1 MVIITNGTVTTKV
14 SVGAYNSMYKDIGF
28 TVVDGE
34 VAASAEEVVVSEPVD
49 EVPDIVDESTQS
61 VDETNDFSELLEKPL
76 TQWSKQEVKDFAA
89 AKGIELQGAKSFND
103 AKELVKQYLDN
114 EVKNS

>member
-1 MVIITNGTVTTKV
+1 MVIITNGNVTTKV
-14 SVGAYNSMYKDIGF
+14 SVGAYNSMYKDLGF

-34 VAASAEEVVVSEPVD
+34 VAASAEEVVVPELVD
-49 EVPDIVDESTQS
+49 EVPDIVEETTQSADES
-61 VDETNDFSELLEKPL
+61 NDFSELLEKPL